1 MQFNLYKQII
11 RIKWNYAI
19 TSLSHRLCTRHVY
32 IFHSIRL
39 NIRMIIYFTRNI
51 RISFKEEVSYTL
63 GILSIHVR
71 GKLEARMTCQR
82 VEFLL
87 STAETTMRAQLSF
100 SSQHPPT
107 LQSCCNRAVC
117 DAWSARFLR
126 CLPVDCPQSMLVT
139 SVRSMTH
146 YSQLVYT
153 MPDTWSCTR
162 IIRITFTRVCS
173 PERNGQLTFVLTILD
188 HSRSYYSISV
198 DLGHTKSDRT
208 RSIAPDRE
216 CLVNDIIS

>member
-19 TSLSHRLCTRHVY
+19 TPLSHRLCTRHVY

-51 RISFKEEVSYTL
+51 RISFKEEVLYTL

-71 GKLEARMTCQR
+71 GKLEARMTWQR

-87 STAETTMRAQLSF
+87 YRRNDDARTALIQLAASTHAAIVLQPCSMWRVIRKIFTLLTSWL
-100 SSQHPPT
+100 PPEHADDVST
-107 LQSCCNRAVC
+107 LDDSLLATRVY
-117 DAWSARFLR
+117 DAG
-126 CLPVDCPQSMLVT
+126 
-139 SVRSMTH
+139 H
-146 YSQLVYT
+146 
-153 MPDTWSCTR
+153 TWSCTR

-173 PERNGQLTFVLTILD
+173 PERNG
-188 HSRSYYSISV
+188 
-198 DLGHTKSDRT
+198 
-208 RSIAPDRE
+208 
-216 CLVNDIIS
+216 